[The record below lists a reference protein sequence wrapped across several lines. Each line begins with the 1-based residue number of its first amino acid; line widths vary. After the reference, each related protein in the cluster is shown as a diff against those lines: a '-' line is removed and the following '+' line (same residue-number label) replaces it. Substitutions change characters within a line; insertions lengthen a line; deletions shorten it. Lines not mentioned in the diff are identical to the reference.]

1 MNPELQNKLKKLSL
15 LETLHKQSKIFD
27 SELFF
32 VNYMLDKLTKK
43 EKYEE
48 RKKTCLQQKE
58 NITRLID
65 KYDEY
70 SKEFND
76 CIKEYITSMTT
87 LNYSKMKDTLNLN
100 IDTFM
105 VKENQLYGI
114 KENAEERYEEFMT
127 FINFVFLS
135 NKQ

>member
-1 MNPELQNKLKKLSL
+1 
-15 LETLHKQSKIFD
+15 
-27 SELFF
+27 
-32 VNYMLDKLTKK
+32 MLDKLTKK